1 MMNTTEKQKEFTKRG
16 SQLGWLSII
25 SNIVLFLL
33 KYYAGLVSGSVALIA
48 DAWHTLSDSLS
59 SIVLVVGI
67 RLSRKPPDEKHP
79 YGHGRAEWIASM
91 LIGVFLIFVAYEF
104 IQQSIDKLKSHEVFS
119 YGILAWVATII
130 SIVWKEA
137 LAQLSFRAS
146 RRSGLKSLKA
156 DGWHHRTD
164 ALSSLIVLIGLFFG
178 RLFWWVDGLLGILVS
193 IMILVAAY
201 EVLSETFSSMLGEK
215 PDGKTV
221 DAIRMMVKNRCLV
234 NVHLHNIRIHE
245 YGYHR
250 EMTAH
255 IQLRPD
261 MTLEKSHEIAT
272 NIENM
277 IEEEMNI
284 RADIHV
290 EPNLKG

>member
-1 MMNTTEKQKEFTKRG
+1 MMTTTEKQKEFTKRG

-234 NVHLHNIRIHE
+234 DVHLHNIRIHE